1 MLYGRESE
9 GGREGYVGC
18 TVVRIEPNIAFI
30 YKKAKYSG
38 EFNATHSAPLFA
50 RFIGGGK
57 KPCPEGTLYQ
67 KERDK
72 TFCLFV
78 CPQATCFA
86 NIFMLCHPRVAMTCT
101 YKTNVHTYD
110 NSVKYLR

>member
-1 MLYGRESE
+1 MAPPWHGKQW
-9 GGREGYVGC
+9 C

-57 KPCPEGTLYQ
+57 NPAWRVPFTRRNVTKH
-67 KERDK
+67 
-72 TFCLFV
+72 FV
-78 CPQATCFA
+78 
-86 NIFMLCHPRVAMTCT
+86 
-101 YKTNVHTYD
+101 
-110 NSVKYLR
+110 